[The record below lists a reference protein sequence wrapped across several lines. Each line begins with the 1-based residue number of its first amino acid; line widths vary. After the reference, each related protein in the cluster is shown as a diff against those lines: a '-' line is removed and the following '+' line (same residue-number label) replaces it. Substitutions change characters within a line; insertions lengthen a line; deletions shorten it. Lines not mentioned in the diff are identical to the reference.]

1 MQEHKNKSNKWQIIE
16 AIIIDIIVASII
28 VIAIIITTKILFG
41 KQIKKAIEV
50 VDMVSINSEN
60 SIIPEIKF
68 DEKNNTMIKYP
79 EYGSRYGN
87 IKIDSLN
94 INLPLYYGDKLS
106 ILKNGIGHSS
116 GSYFPGEG
124 GSIICMGHNTK
135 TFLYKLKRM
144 HKFKLKQHM
153 EHLRI
158 KYMKQK

>member
-1 MQEHKNKSNKWQIIE
+1 MQEHKNKSNKWQTIE

-60 SIIPEIKF
+60 SIIPE
-68 DEKNNTMIKYP
+68 
-79 EYGSRYGN
+79 
-87 IKIDSLN
+87 
-94 INLPLYYGDKLS
+94 
-106 ILKNGIGHSS
+106 
-116 GSYFPGEG
+116 
-124 GSIICMGHNTK
+124 
-135 TFLYKLKRM
+135 RM

-153 EHLRI
+153 EHLHI